1 MTNPSIMH
9 LATTTIQLRYKQLP
23 TDIRPWLAHPC
34 PYCSTRESFCGAHLL
49 QCRRLPPTLAETR
62 TALIASH
69 HPGLSLSDFAARTI
83 ACVGAVARPDAPELA
98 HQLPFLAASLSFGR
112 TVSNAAR
119 AALRLFLQD
128 PPPQTTPNPDSDTD
142 SDLDLVELFTVDVA
156 NTRP

>member
-1 MTNPSIMH
+1 M
-9 LATTTIQLRYKQLP
+9 
-23 TDIRPWLAHPC
+23 
-34 PYCSTRESFCGAHLL
+34 
-49 QCRRLPPTLAETR
+49 
-62 TALIASH
+62 
-69 HPGLSLSDFAARTI
+69 
-83 ACVGAVARPDAPELA
+83 GAVARPDAPELA